1 MKRFLLPLLIFFVT
15 SQLSAEVS
23 ITKNIAVAG
32 TLTSA
37 LTSQEKTDVT
47 NLTLTGAIDARDVKC
62 MRDELLNLTVID
74 LSQVV
79 INPFTGVGGTAD
91 PTVSI
96 SYPANEMPQYSF
108 YTYSGGPGKT
118 KLVNFTLP
126 SSITS
131 IGLRA
136 FSNCSGLTGISIP
149 NTVTSIS
156 ANAFYYCSVLASLTI
171 GNSVTA
177 IGNNA
182 FSNCSSLSNV
192 TVPNSVTSIGT
203 SAFNNCSGLTN
214 VIFGISITS
223 IGDYAFQNCSGIL
236 TITLPRSTPPTIYTN
251 TFTGVNKSTCW
262 LYVPSGAS
270 TTYKATNLWSAFT
283 QISESSAANL
293 VGITVQIGANGSVQ
307 SNSSNISNGALIMLN
322 IGDTKTF
329 NLVPNVGYIVSTLTF
344 NNQNV
349 LSDLNNNA
357 YATPPVPGNVTLNVT
372 FKKAIYKLT
381 LLSAESGTV
390 SEMCEY
396 GSSPSFSF
404 DPSIGWKINTVF
416 FNGNDVTNSL
426 LNGVYTVPAITGNS
440 NLTVSFVNFTTNV
453 PSINKNIKVYSSKSE
468 IIVDGTNSGD
478 SVELFSANGSKLN
491 VLKSEGNKITI
502 PAENGKIY
510 LIHIGFS
517 TYKVLL

>member
-1 MKRFLLPLLIFFVT
+1 MKRFLLPLFIFFVFT
-15 SQLSAEVS
+15 ELSAEIS

-32 TLTSA
+32 TLTSV

-47 NLTLTGAIDARDVKC
+47 NLTLTGYIDARDVKC
-62 MRDELLNLTVID
+62 MRDELQNLTVID
-74 LSQVV
+74 LSQAV

-91 PTVSI
+91 PTVSV

-108 YTYSGGPGKT
+108 YNYSGGPGKT

-126 SSITS
+126 NSITS

-149 NTVTSIS
+149 NSVTSIS
-156 ANAFYYCSVLASLTI
+156 ANAFYYCTSLASLTI
-171 GNSVTA
+171 GNSVSS
-177 IGNNA
+177 IGNNS
-182 FSNCSSLSNV
+182 FSNCTNLLNV
-192 TVPNSVTSIGT
+192 TIPNSVTSIGT
-203 SAFNNCSGLTN
+203 SAFNNCSGITN
-214 VIFGISITS
+214 IIFGILISS

-236 TITLPRSTPPTIYTN
+236 TITLPRSTPPTIYAN

-270 TTYKATNLWSAFT
+270 LTYKATNIWNAFT

-307 SNSSNISNGALIMLN
+307 SNSTNILNGALIMLN

-329 NLVPNVGYIVSTLTF
+329 NFVPNTGYVVSTLTF

-349 LSDLNNNA
+349 LSDLNNNTFV
-357 YATPPVPGNVTLNVT
+357 TPPVPGNVTLNVT

-404 DPSIGWKINTVF
+404 DPSVGWKINTVF

-426 LNGVYTVPAITGNS
+426 VNGVYSVPAITENS

-453 PSINKNIKVYSSKSE
+453 PSINKNIKVYSSNSE
-468 IIVDGTNSGD
+468 IIVEGTSYGE
-478 SVELFSANGSKLN
+478 SIEIFSANGSKLN
-491 VLKSEGNKITI
+491 ALKSKGNSLSI
-502 PAENGKIY
+502 PAESGKIY
-510 LIHIGFS
+510 LIRIGFN
-517 TYKVLL
+517 TYKILL